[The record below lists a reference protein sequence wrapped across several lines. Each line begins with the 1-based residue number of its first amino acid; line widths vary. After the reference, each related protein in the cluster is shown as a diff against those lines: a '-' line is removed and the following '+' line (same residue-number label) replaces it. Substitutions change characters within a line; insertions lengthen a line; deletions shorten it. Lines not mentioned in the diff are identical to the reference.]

1 MTTKNANEAAR
12 VARQAVDV
20 AAKTNETITKLGN
33 SSAEIGAV
41 IYVITSN
48 AEQTH
53 FLALNANI
61 VAIRAG
67 EAGRLPGGR
76 QRS

>member
-41 IYVITSN
+41 I
-48 AEQTH
+48 
-53 FLALNANI
+53 
-61 VAIRAG
+61 
-67 EAGRLPGGR
+67 
-76 QRS
+76 